1 MGTDIMLL
9 LNFERNFEI
18 LYVPDEYPDLEG
30 SVHCFENAGLAFG
43 WASLLIL

>member
-1 MGTDIMLL
+1 MLL
-9 LNFERNFEI
+9 LNFERNFEV